1 MQYRIIP
8 DVVRDQNVRLLP
20 ADGTVMD
27 AVRYMAIRK
36 IGAVLIGKNGVI
48 AGIFSERDLLMRVVA
63 KGLDPDQTPLHR
75 VMTPNPETVTPEQTA
90 SEALERMHKGGFR
103 HLPVV
108 GADGKAAGIVAL
120 RDLNAVVR
128 RQLEDELRERDAYI
142 QDAGYGVT
150 H

>member
-8 DVVRDQNVRLLP
+8 DVVRDQSVRLLP
-20 ADGTVMD
+20 ADATVMD
-27 AVRYMAIRK
+27 AVRYMAIRR
-36 IGAVLIGKNGVI
+36 IGAVLVGKDGVLE
-48 AGIFSERDLLMRVVA
+48 GIFSERDLLMRVVA

-75 VMTPNPETVTPEQTA
+75 AMTPNPQTVAPNQTA
-90 SEALERMHKGGFR
+90 GEALEVMHRGGFR

-108 GADGKAAGIVAL
+108 DVQGKVAGIVAL

-128 RQLEDELRERDAYI
+128 RQLEDELKERDAYI
-142 QDAGYGVT
+142 SDTGYGAT

>member
-8 DVVRDQNVRLLP
+8 DVVHDQKVVLIS
-20 ADGTVMD
+20 ADATVMD

-36 IGAVLIGKNGVI
+36 IGAVLIGKDGRI
-48 AGIFSERDLLMRVVA
+48 TGIFSERDLLMRVVA

-75 VMTPNPETVTPEQTA
+75 VMTPNPETVSPNQTA
-90 SEALERMHKGGFR
+90 NEALERMHARGFR

-108 GADGKAAGIVAL
+108 GQDGKVAGIVAL

-128 RQLEDELRERDAYI
+128 RQLEDELKERDAYI
-142 QDAGYGVT
+142 QDAGYGAT
-150 H
+150 P

>member
-8 DVVRDQNVRLLP
+8 DVVRDQNVRLIP
-20 ADGTVMD
+20 ADATVMD
-27 AVRYMAIRK
+27 AVRYMAIRH
-36 IGAVLIGKNGVI
+36 IGAVLVGKDGVLE
-48 AGIFSERDLLMRVVA
+48 GIFTERDLLTRVVA

-75 VMTPNPETVTPEQTA
+75 AMTASPDTVSPNQSA
-90 SEALERMHKGGFR
+90 SEALERMHRRGYR

-108 GADGKAAGIVAL
+108 DDAGKVVGIVAL

-142 QDAGYGVT
+142 SDTGYGAT

>member
-8 DVVRDQNVRLLP
+8 DVVRDQDVRLMP
-20 ADGTVMD
+20 ADATVMD
-27 AVRYMAIRK
+27 AVRYMAIRR
-36 IGAVLIGKNGVI
+36 IGAVLIGKDGVLE
-48 AGIFSERDLLMRVVA
+48 GIFSERDLLMRVIA
-63 KGLDPDQTPLHR
+63 KGLDPDRTPLYR
-75 VMTPNPETVTPEQTA
+75 AMTPNPETVTPGQTA
-90 SEALERMHKGGFR
+90 TEALELMHKRGFR

-108 GADGKAAGIVAL
+108 GEDGKVIGIVAL

-142 QDAGYGVT
+142 SDTGYGAT

>member
-20 ADGTVMD
+20 ADESVMD
-27 AVRYMAIRK
+27 AVRYMAIRR
-36 IGAVLIGKNGVI
+36 IGAVLVGKNGKLE
-48 AGIFSERDLLMRVVA
+48 GIFSERDLLMRVVA
-63 KGLDPDQTPLHR
+63 RGLDPDATPLHR
-75 VMTPNPETVTPEQTA
+75 AMTPNPVTVAPNQTA
-90 SEALERMHKGGFR
+90 SEALALMHERGFR

-108 GADGKAAGIVAL
+108 GADGRVAGIVAL

-142 QDAGYGVT
+142 SDTGYGAT

>member
-8 DVVRDQNVRLLP
+8 DVVRDQKVVLMN
-20 ADGTVMD
+20 ADAMVID

-36 IGAVLIGKNGVI
+36 IGAVLVGKGGRL

-63 KGLDPDQTPLHR
+63 RGLDPDQTPLDR
-75 VMTPNPETVTPEQTA
+75 VMTPNPETVAPHQTA
-90 SEALERMHKGGFR
+90 TEALERMHARGFR

-108 GADGKAAGIVAL
+108 GEDGKVAGIVAL
-120 RDLNAVVR
+120 RDLNAVVQ
-128 RQLEDELRERDAYI
+128 RQLQDELKERDAYI
-142 QDAGYGVT
+142 HDVGYGAT

>member
-36 IGAVLIGKNGVI
+36 IGAVLIGGNGI
-48 AGIFSERDLLMRVVA
+48 LEGIFSERDLLMRVVA
-63 KGLDPDQTPLHR
+63 KGLDPDQTQLSR
-75 VMTPNPETVTPEQTA
+75 VMTPKPETVTPEQTA

-108 GADGKAAGIVAL
+108 GADGAVAGIVSL

-142 QDAGYGVT
+142 QDAGYGAT

>member
-8 DVVRDQNVRLLP
+8 DVVRDQNVRLIP
-20 ADGTVMD
+20 SDATVMD
-27 AVRYMAIRK
+27 AVRYMAIRR
-36 IGAVLIGKNGVI
+36 IGAVLVGKDG
-48 AGIFSERDLLMRVVA
+48 ALEGIFTERDLLMRVVA

-75 VMTPNPETVTPEQTA
+75 AMTASPDTVSPNQSA
-90 SEALERMHKGGFR
+90 SEALELMHRRGYR

-108 GADGKAAGIVAL
+108 DDAGKVAGIVAL

-128 RQLEDELRERDAYI
+128 RQLEDEIRERDAYI
-142 QDAGYGVT
+142 SDTGYGAT

>member
-8 DVVRDQNVRLLP
+8 DVVRDQKVRLID
-20 ADGTVMD
+20 ADSTVMD
-27 AVRYMAIRK
+27 AVRYMAIRH
-36 IGAVLIGKNGVI
+36 IGAVLIGKDGRLE
-48 AGIFSERDLLMRVVA
+48 GIFSERDLLMRVIA

-75 VMTPNPETVTPEQTA
+75 VMTANPETVRPDQTA
-90 SEALERMHKGGFR
+90 NEALERMHARGFR
-103 HLPVV
+103 HLPVI
-108 GADGKAAGIVAL
+108 GADGRVIGIVAL

-142 QDAGYGVT
+142 QDAGYGAQ